1 MTTLDLARPRDRAAA
16 APPGRRWLMLAV
28 LLGGQFMALLDAFV
42 VNVAMPSI
50 GADLHASG
58 AALQLVVGG
67 YSAAYA
73 MLLITGAR
81 LGDLYG
87 RRRMYLLGVVVF
99 TAASLACGLA
109 PDSGLLILARCVQGA
124 AAAVLVPQILS
135 VIQMR
140 FTGAARATALSAW
153 GLVLA
158 TGAVVGV
165 ILGGL
170 LVSADLLGA
179 GWRPVFLINVPLG
192 VLVAVLV
199 PRVVP
204 ADPPRARH
212 TGPGARRLDLRGL
225 AIAAPA
231 VCLIVLPLVLGREL
245 GWPAWTLAC
254 VAAGLLLAGAFAGYE
269 RAVAARG
276 GDPLL
281 NLGVLRAPGLAAGLG
296 TLLAVMAGYGG
307 LLFVFTLHLQAGLGQ
322 SALRAGLSYVP
333 LAGMFGL
340 VGYFWRR
347 LPARVHPVLVPAG
360 LALVAVAYLGIAVG
374 GARRRRRRPAAVA
387 GARRG
392 RGGPWPHDFPGA
404 HPVAGR
410 GAAVPGRGRQRPG
423 RHGRAAQPGHR
434 GRRLRHRVPVPGAAR
449 PARTPWPQERP
460 WPAPPRCWRCWPGS
474 AWCRPWP
481 WPGPCCGRPGRAGDQ
496 SNGPG
501 SGSAMAPAGRS
512 GSGRRGSR
520 TPAPGGPFPPRPR
533 RPPAR
538 GRTRS
543 SSHRAGAVS
552 AIHSGLASTRLAT
565 LRFLVATA

>member
-1 MTTLDLARPRDRAAA
+1 MTTLDVARARARAAGT
-16 APPGRRWLMLAV
+16 PPGHRWLMLAV

-50 GADLHASG
+50 GADLHASA

-87 RRRMYLLGVVVF
+87 RRRMYLLGVAVF
-99 TAASLACGLA
+99 TAASLTCGLA
-109 PDSGLLILARCVQGA
+109 PDTGLLIFARCVQGA

-158 TGAVVGV
+158 TGAVAGV
-165 ILGGL
+165 VVGGL

-179 GWRPVFLINVPLG
+179 GWRPVFLVNVPLG
-192 VLVAVLV
+192 ILVAALV

-204 ADPPRARH
+204 ADPPRAQH
-212 TGPGARRLDLRGL
+212 TGPGTRRLDLLGL

-231 VCLIVLPLVLGREL
+231 VCLIVLPLVVGRER
-245 GWPAWTLAC
+245 GWPAWTFGC
-254 VAAGLLLAGAFAGYE
+254 VAAGLLLAGAFARYE

-322 SALRAGLSYVP
+322 SALRAGLSYIP

-347 LPARVHPVLVPAG
+347 LPARVHPALVPTG
-360 LALVAVAYLGIAVG
+360 LALVAVAYLGLAVAVRG
-374 GARRRRRRPAAVA
+374 GA
-387 GARRG
+387 
-392 RGGPWPHDFPGA
+392 GGPLLWLALALAGVGLGLTIS
-404 HPVAGR
+404 PVLTQSLVGVPLSQ
-410 GAAVPGRGRQRPG
+410 AAD
-423 RHGRAAQPGHR
+423 A
-434 GRRLRHRVPVPGAAR
+434 
-449 PARTPWPQERP
+449 
-460 WPAPPRCWRCWPGS
+460 
-474 AWCRPWP
+474 
-481 WPGPCCGRPGRAGDQ
+481 
-496 SNGPG
+496 
-501 SGSAMAPAGRS
+501 SG
-512 GSGRRGSR
+512 
-520 TPAPGGPFPPRPR
+520 
-533 RPPAR
+533 
-538 GRTRS
+538 
-543 SSHRAGAVS
+543 
-552 AIHSGLASTRLAT
+552 
-565 LRFLVATA
+565 LVATAAQLSQVIGVAAFGTVYLSLAQQAGPHAVASGKALADTATLLALLAGIGLVPAVALARTVLRTAGPRR

>member
-1 MTTLDLARPRDRAAA
+1 MTTLDVARPRARAAG
-16 APPGRRWLMLAV
+16 APPGHRWLMLAV

-50 GADLHASG
+50 GADLHASA

-87 RRRMYLLGVVVF
+87 RRRMYLLGVAVF
-99 TAASLACGLA
+99 TAASLTCGLA
-109 PDSGLLILARCVQGA
+109 PDTGLLIFARCVQGA

-158 TGAVVGV
+158 TGAVAGV
-165 ILGGL
+165 VVGGL

-179 GWRPVFLINVPLG
+179 GWRPVFLVNVPLG
-192 VLVAVLV
+192 ILVAALV

-204 ADPPRARH
+204 ADPPRARQ
-212 TGPGARRLDLRGL
+212 TGPGPRRLDLRGL

-245 GWPAWTLAC
+245 GWPAWTLGC
-254 VAAGLLLAGAFAGYE
+254 VAAGLLLAGAFAGFE

-281 NLGVLRAPGLAAGLG
+281 NLGVLRAPGLTAGLG

-307 LLFVFTLHLQAGLGQ
+307 FLFVFTLHLQAGLGQ
-322 SALRAGLSYVP
+322 SALRAGLSYIP
-333 LAGMFGL
+333 LAGRFGL

-347 LPARVHPVLVPAG
+347 LPAREYPVLVPAG
-360 LALVAVAYLGIAVG
+360 LALIALAYLALAAAVRG
-374 GARRRRRRPAAVA
+374 GSAGGPLLWLALAVA
-387 GARRG
+387 G
-392 RGGPWPHDFPGA
+392 
-404 HPVAGR
+404 VALGLTISPLLTQSLV
-410 GAAVPGRGRQRPG
+410 GVPASQAAD
-423 RHGRAAQPGHR
+423 A
-434 GRRLRHRVPVPGAAR
+434 
-449 PARTPWPQERP
+449 
-460 WPAPPRCWRCWPGS
+460 
-474 AWCRPWP
+474 
-481 WPGPCCGRPGRAGDQ
+481 
-496 SNGPG
+496 
-501 SGSAMAPAGRS
+501 SG
-512 GSGRRGSR
+512 
-520 TPAPGGPFPPRPR
+520 
-533 RPPAR
+533 
-538 GRTRS
+538 
-543 SSHRAGAVS
+543 
-552 AIHSGLASTRLAT
+552 
-565 LRFLVATA
+565 LVATAAQLSQVIGVAAFGTVYLSLAQRAGPPAVVSGKALADTATLLALLAGIGLVPAVALARTVLRAGRSRR

>member
-1 MTTLDLARPRDRAAA
+1 MTTLDVARARARAAGT
-16 APPGRRWLMLAV
+16 PPGHRWLMLAV

-50 GADLHASG
+50 GADLHASA

-87 RRRMYLLGVVVF
+87 RRRMYLLGVAVF
-99 TAASLACGLA
+99 TAASLTCGLA
-109 PDSGLLILARCVQGA
+109 PDTGLLIFARCVQGA

-140 FTGAARATALSAW
+140 FTGAARATAPVASTSPQADSAVA
-153 GLVLA
+153 G
-158 TGAVVGV
+158 VVV
-165 ILGGL
+165 GGL

-179 GWRPVFLINVPLG
+179 GWRPVFLVNVPLG
-192 VLVAVLV
+192 ILVAALV

-204 ADPPRARH
+204 ADPPRAQH
-212 TGPGARRLDLRGL
+212 TGPGARRLDLLGL

-231 VCLIVLPLVLGREL
+231 VCLIVLPLVVGRER
-245 GWPAWTLAC
+245 GWPAWTFGC
-254 VAAGLLLAGAFAGYE
+254 VAAGLLLAGAFARYE

-347 LPARVHPVLVPAG
+347 LPARVHPALVPTG
-360 LALVAVAYLGIAVG
+360 LALVAVAYLGLAVAVRG
-374 GARRRRRRPAAVA
+374 GA
-387 GARRG
+387 
-392 RGGPWPHDFPGA
+392 GGPLLWLALALAGVGLGLTIS
-404 HPVAGR
+404 PVLTQSLVGVPLSQ
-410 GAAVPGRGRQRPG
+410 AAD
-423 RHGRAAQPGHR
+423 A
-434 GRRLRHRVPVPGAAR
+434 
-449 PARTPWPQERP
+449 
-460 WPAPPRCWRCWPGS
+460 
-474 AWCRPWP
+474 
-481 WPGPCCGRPGRAGDQ
+481 
-496 SNGPG
+496 
-501 SGSAMAPAGRS
+501 SG
-512 GSGRRGSR
+512 
-520 TPAPGGPFPPRPR
+520 
-533 RPPAR
+533 
-538 GRTRS
+538 
-543 SSHRAGAVS
+543 
-552 AIHSGLASTRLAT
+552 
-565 LRFLVATA
+565 LVATAAQLSQVIGVAAFGTVYLSLAQQAGPHAVASGKALADTATLLALLAGIGLVPAVALARTVLRTAGPRR

>member
-1 MTTLDLARPRDRAAA
+1 MYRRSQWNAETETSMTTVDVARPRAQAAG
-16 APPGRRWLMLAV
+16 APAGRRWLMLAV
-28 LLGGQFMALLDAFV
+28 LLGGQLMALIDAFV

-165 ILGGL
+165 VLGGI

-179 GWRPVFLINVPLG
+179 GWRPVFLVNVPLG
-192 VLVAVLV
+192 ILVAVLV
-199 PRVVP
+199 PRAVP
-204 ADPPRARH
+204 ADPPRAQH
-212 TGPGARRLDLRGL
+212 GGARRLDLRGL

-245 GWPAWTLAC
+245 GWPAWTLGC
-254 VAAGLLLAGAFAGYE
+254 VAAGLLLAGAFAVFE

-281 NLGVLRAPGLAAGLG
+281 NLAVLRAPGLAAGLG

-322 SALRAGLSYVP
+322 SPLRAGLSYIP

-347 LPARVHPVLVPAG
+347 LPARVQPALVPTG
-360 LALVAVAYLGIAVG
+360 LALIAVAYLGLAVAVRGG
-374 GARRRRRRPAAVA
+374 GAGGPLLWLALAVA
-387 GARRG
+387 GVG
-392 RGGPWPHDFPGA
+392 LGLTISPLLTQSLVGVPMSQ
-404 HPVAGR
+404 
-410 GAAVPGRGRQRPG
+410 AAD
-423 RHGRAAQPGHR
+423 A
-434 GRRLRHRVPVPGAAR
+434 
-449 PARTPWPQERP
+449 
-460 WPAPPRCWRCWPGS
+460 
-474 AWCRPWP
+474 
-481 WPGPCCGRPGRAGDQ
+481 
-496 SNGPG
+496 
-501 SGSAMAPAGRS
+501 SG
-512 GSGRRGSR
+512 
-520 TPAPGGPFPPRPR
+520 
-533 RPPAR
+533 
-538 GRTRS
+538 
-543 SSHRAGAVS
+543 
-552 AIHSGLASTRLAT
+552 
-565 LRFLVATA
+565 LVATAAQLSQVIGVAAFGTVYLSLAQRAGPPAVASGKALADTATLLALLAGIGLVPAVALARTVLRAGRPRQ

>member
-1 MTTLDLARPRDRAAA
+1 MTTLDLARHPGRTA
-16 APPGRRWLMLAV
+16 APPGHRWPMLAV
-28 LLGGQFMALLDAFV
+28 LLGGQFMALIDAFV

-109 PDSGLLILARCVQGA
+109 PDSGLLIFARCAQGA

-140 FTGAARATALSAW
+140 FTGPARATALSAW

-165 ILGGL
+165 VLGGI
-170 LVSADLLGA
+170 LVSADLFGA
-179 GWRPVFLINVPLG
+179 GWRPVFLVNVPLG

-199 PRVVP
+199 PRLVP
-204 ADPPRARH
+204 ADPPRAQR
-212 TGPGARRLDLRGL
+212 TGAGLRRLDLRGL

-245 GWPAWTLAC
+245 GWPAWAWGC
-254 VAAGLLLAGAFAGYE
+254 VAAGLLLAGAFAGFE

-281 NLGVLRAPGLAAGLG
+281 NLGVLRAPGLTAGLG

-307 LLFVFTLHLQAGLGQ
+307 FLFVFTLHLQAGLGQ
-322 SALRAGLSYVP
+322 SALRAGLSYIP

-347 LPARVHPVLVPAG
+347 LPPRVHPVLVPAG
-360 LALVAVAYLGIAVG
+360 LGLLAVAYLGIAAAVRG
-374 GARRRRRRPAAVA
+374 GNAGGPLLWLALAVA
-387 GARRG
+387 GVALG
-392 RGGPWPHDFPGA
+392 LTISPLLTQSLVGVPTSQAADASGLVATAAQLSQVIG
-404 HPVAGR
+404 VAGFGSVYLSLAQR
-410 GAAVPGRGRQRPG
+410 AGPHAVASGNALASTATLLALLAGIGLVPAVALA
-423 RHGRAAQPGHR
+423 RA
-434 GRRLRHRVPVPGAAR
+434 VV
-449 PARTPWPQERP
+449 RT
-460 WPAPPRCWRCWPGS
+460 
-474 AWCRPWP
+474 
-481 WPGPCCGRPGRAGDQ
+481 GRPGR
-496 SNGPG
+496 
-501 SGSAMAPAGRS
+501 
-512 GSGRRGSR
+512 
-520 TPAPGGPFPPRPR
+520 
-533 RPPAR
+533 
-538 GRTRS
+538 
-543 SSHRAGAVS
+543 
-552 AIHSGLASTRLAT
+552 
-565 LRFLVATA
+565 

>member
-1 MTTLDLARPRDRAAA
+1 MTTLDAARPRALAAG
-16 APPGRRWLMLAV
+16 APPGHRWLMLAV
-28 LLGGQFMALLDAFV
+28 LLGGQFMALIDAFV

-87 RRRMYLLGVVVF
+87 RRRMYLLGVAVF

-140 FTGAARATALSAW
+140 FTGAARAAALSAW

-165 ILGGL
+165 VLGGL

-179 GWRPVFLINVPLG
+179 GWRPVFLVNVPLG

-204 ADPPRARH
+204 ADPPRAH

-231 VCLIVLPLVLGREL
+231 VCLIVLPLVLGRDL
-245 GWPAWTLAC
+245 GWPAWTLGC
-254 VAAGLLLAGAFAGYE
+254 NAAGLLLAGAFAGYE
-269 RAVAARG
+269 RAVTARG

-307 LLFVFTLHLQAGLGQ
+307 LLFVLTLHLQAGLGQ
-322 SALRAGLSYVP
+322 SALRAGLSYIP
-333 LAGMFGL
+333 MAAMFGL
-340 VGYFWRR
+340 VGYFWRQ
-347 LPARVHPVLVPAG
+347 LPARVHPLLVPTG
-360 LALVAVAYLGIAVG
+360 LTLLAVAYVGLAVAVRG
-374 GARRRRRRPAAVA
+374 GSAGGPLLWLALAVA
-387 GARRG
+387 GVG
-392 RGGPWPHDFPGA
+392 LGLTISPLLTQSLVGVPMSQ
-404 HPVAGR
+404 
-410 GAAVPGRGRQRPG
+410 AAD
-423 RHGRAAQPGHR
+423 A
-434 GRRLRHRVPVPGAAR
+434 
-449 PARTPWPQERP
+449 
-460 WPAPPRCWRCWPGS
+460 
-474 AWCRPWP
+474 
-481 WPGPCCGRPGRAGDQ
+481 
-496 SNGPG
+496 
-501 SGSAMAPAGRS
+501 SG
-512 GSGRRGSR
+512 
-520 TPAPGGPFPPRPR
+520 
-533 RPPAR
+533 
-538 GRTRS
+538 
-543 SSHRAGAVS
+543 
-552 AIHSGLASTRLAT
+552 
-565 LRFLVATA
+565 LVATAAQLSQVIGVAAFGTVYLSLAQRAGPHAVASGNALAGTATLLALLAGIGLVPAVALARTVLRSGRSRH

>member
-1 MTTLDLARPRDRAAA
+1 MYRRSHRNAETEISMTTLDVARPRAGAAG

-28 LLGGQFMALLDAFV
+28 LLGGQLMALIDAFV

-87 RRRMYLLGVVVF
+87 RRRMYLLGVAVF
-99 TAASLACGLA
+99 TAASLTCGLA
-109 PDSGLLILARCVQGA
+109 PDTGLLIFARCVQGA

-165 ILGGL
+165 VVGGL

-179 GWRPVFLINVPLG
+179 GWRPVFLVNVPLG
-192 VLVAVLV
+192 ILVAVLV

-204 ADPPRARH
+204 ADPPRAQH
-212 TGPGARRLDLRGL
+212 TGPGARRLDLLGL
-225 AIAAPA
+225 TIAAPA

-245 GWPAWTLAC
+245 GWPAWTFGC
-254 VAAGLLLAGAFAGYE
+254 VAAGLLLTGAFAGYE

-322 SALRAGLSYVP
+322 SALRAGLSYIP

-347 LPARVHPVLVPAG
+347 LPARVHPALVPTG
-360 LALVAVAYLGIAVG
+360 LALVAVAYLGLAVAVRGG
-374 GARRRRRRPAAVA
+374 GA
-387 GARRG
+387 
-392 RGGPWPHDFPGA
+392 GGPLLWLALALAGVGLGLTIS
-404 HPVAGR
+404 PVLTQSLVGVPLSQ
-410 GAAVPGRGRQRPG
+410 AAD
-423 RHGRAAQPGHR
+423 A
-434 GRRLRHRVPVPGAAR
+434 
-449 PARTPWPQERP
+449 
-460 WPAPPRCWRCWPGS
+460 
-474 AWCRPWP
+474 
-481 WPGPCCGRPGRAGDQ
+481 
-496 SNGPG
+496 
-501 SGSAMAPAGRS
+501 SG
-512 GSGRRGSR
+512 
-520 TPAPGGPFPPRPR
+520 
-533 RPPAR
+533 
-538 GRTRS
+538 
-543 SSHRAGAVS
+543 
-552 AIHSGLASTRLAT
+552 
-565 LRFLVATA
+565 LVATAAQLSQVIGVAAFGTVYLSLAQHAGPHAAASGKALADTATLLALLAGIGLVPAVALARTVLRTAGPRQ

>member
-1 MTTLDLARPRDRAAA
+1 MTTLDLARHPGRTA
-16 APPGRRWLMLAV
+16 APPGHRWPMLAV
-28 LLGGQFMALLDAFV
+28 LLGGQLMALIDAFV

-99 TAASLACGLA
+99 TAASLAAGLA

-135 VIQMR
+135 VIQTR

-165 ILGGL
+165 VLGGL

-204 ADPPRARH
+204 ADPPRARQ
-212 TGPGARRLDLRGL
+212 TGPGPRRLDLRGL

-245 GWPAWTLAC
+245 GWPAWTLGC
-254 VAAGLLLAGAFAGYE
+254 VAAGLLLAGAFAGFE

-281 NLGVLRAPGLAAGLG
+281 NLGVLRAPGLTAGLG

-307 LLFVFTLHLQAGLGQ
+307 FLFVFTLHLQAGLGQ
-322 SALRAGLSYVP
+322 SALRAGLSYIP

-347 LPARVHPVLVPAG
+347 LPARVHPALVPTG
-360 LALVAVAYLGIAVG
+360 LALVAVAYLGLAVAVRGG
-374 GARRRRRRPAAVA
+374 GA
-387 GARRG
+387 
-392 RGGPWPHDFPGA
+392 GGPLLWLALALAGVGLGLTIS
-404 HPVAGR
+404 PVLTQSLVGVPLSQ
-410 GAAVPGRGRQRPG
+410 AAD
-423 RHGRAAQPGHR
+423 A
-434 GRRLRHRVPVPGAAR
+434 
-449 PARTPWPQERP
+449 
-460 WPAPPRCWRCWPGS
+460 
-474 AWCRPWP
+474 
-481 WPGPCCGRPGRAGDQ
+481 
-496 SNGPG
+496 
-501 SGSAMAPAGRS
+501 SG
-512 GSGRRGSR
+512 
-520 TPAPGGPFPPRPR
+520 
-533 RPPAR
+533 
-538 GRTRS
+538 
-543 SSHRAGAVS
+543 
-552 AIHSGLASTRLAT
+552 
-565 LRFLVATA
+565 LVATAAQLSQVIGVAAFGTVYLSLAQQAGPHAVASGKALADTATLLALLAGIGLVPAVALARTVLRTAGPRR

>member
-1 MTTLDLARPRDRAAA
+1 MTTLDVARPGARAAG
-16 APPGRRWLMLAV
+16 APSGHRWLMLAV
-28 LLGGQFMALLDAFV
+28 LLGGQFMALIDAFV

-87 RRRMYLLGVVVF
+87 RRRMYLLGVVGF

-109 PDSGLLILARCVQGA
+109 PDSGLLILARCLQGA

-158 TGAVVGV
+158 TGAVAGV
-165 ILGGL
+165 VLGGL

-179 GWRPVFLINVPLG
+179 GWRPVFFINIPLG

-245 GWPAWTLAC
+245 GWPAWTLGC
-254 VAAGLLLAGAFAGYE
+254 IVAGLLLAGAFAGYE

-281 NLGVLRAPGLAAGLG
+281 NLGVLHAPGLAAGLG

-322 SALRAGLSYVP
+322 SPLRAGVSYIP
-333 LAGMFGL
+333 LAGTFGL

-347 LPARVHPVLVPAG
+347 LPARLHPLLVPAG
-360 LALVAVAYLGIAVG
+360 LTLLAVAYLGLAVAVHG
-374 GARRRRRRPAAVA
+374 GSAGGPLLWLALAVA
-387 GARRG
+387 GVG
-392 RGGPWPHDFPGA
+392 LGLTISPLLTQSLVGVPLSQ
-404 HPVAGR
+404 
-410 GAAVPGRGRQRPG
+410 AAD
-423 RHGRAAQPGHR
+423 A
-434 GRRLRHRVPVPGAAR
+434 
-449 PARTPWPQERP
+449 
-460 WPAPPRCWRCWPGS
+460 
-474 AWCRPWP
+474 
-481 WPGPCCGRPGRAGDQ
+481 
-496 SNGPG
+496 
-501 SGSAMAPAGRS
+501 SG
-512 GSGRRGSR
+512 
-520 TPAPGGPFPPRPR
+520 
-533 RPPAR
+533 
-538 GRTRS
+538 
-543 SSHRAGAVS
+543 
-552 AIHSGLASTRLAT
+552 
-565 LRFLVATA
+565 LVATAAQLSQVIGVAAFGAVYLSLSQRAGPHAVASGNALADTATLLALLAGIGLVPAVALARTVLRAGRPGS

>member
-1 MTTLDLARPRDRAAA
+1 MTTLDLARPRARDAGA
-16 APPGRRWLMLAV
+16 APGHRWLMLAV
-28 LLGGQFMALLDAFV
+28 LLGGQFMALIDAFV

-50 GADLHASG
+50 GASLHASG

-81 LGDLYG
+81 LGDIYG
-87 RRRMYLLGVVVF
+87 RRRMYLAGVVAF

-109 PDSGLLILARCVQGA
+109 PDAALLILARCVQGA

-179 GWRPVFLINVPLG
+179 GWRPVFLVNVPLG
-192 VLVAVLV
+192 VLVTVLV

-204 ADPPRARH
+204 ADPPRARLSWLP
-212 TGPGARRLDLRGL
+212 TPGDGSAAALPPPVSWPPTPGPGPRRLDLRGL

-245 GWPAWTLAC
+245 GWPDWTLGC
-254 VAAGLLLAGAFAGYE
+254 VAAGLLLAGAFGVFE
-269 RAVAARG
+269 RAVAGRG

-281 NLGVLRAPGLAAGLG
+281 NLGVLRAPGLPAGLG

-322 SALRAGLSYVP
+322 SALRAGLSYLP
-333 LAGMFGL
+333 LAGSFGL

-347 LPARVHPVLVPAG
+347 LPARLHPLLVPAG
-360 LALVAVAYLGIAVG
+360 LALLPVAYLGLALAVRGG
-374 GARRRRRRPAAVA
+374 GAGGPLLWLALAVA
-387 GARRG
+387 GTG
-392 RGGPWPHDFPGA
+392 LGLTISPLLTQSLVGVPMSQ
-404 HPVAGR
+404 
-410 GAAVPGRGRQRPG
+410 AAD
-423 RHGRAAQPGHR
+423 A
-434 GRRLRHRVPVPGAAR
+434 
-449 PARTPWPQERP
+449 
-460 WPAPPRCWRCWPGS
+460 
-474 AWCRPWP
+474 
-481 WPGPCCGRPGRAGDQ
+481 
-496 SNGPG
+496 
-501 SGSAMAPAGRS
+501 SG
-512 GSGRRGSR
+512 
-520 TPAPGGPFPPRPR
+520 
-533 RPPAR
+533 
-538 GRTRS
+538 
-543 SSHRAGAVS
+543 
-552 AIHSGLASTRLAT
+552 
-565 LRFLVATA
+565 LVATAAQLSQVIGVAAFGTVYLSLAQRGGPPAVFSGRALADTATLLALLAGIGLAPAVALARTVLRAGR

>member
-1 MTTLDLARPRDRAAA
+1 MTTLDVARPRDLAAG
-16 APPGRRWLMLAV
+16 APPGHRWLMLAV
-28 LLGGQFMALLDAFV
+28 LLGGQFMALIDAFV
-42 VNVAMPSI
+42 VNVALPSI

-58 AALQLVVGG
+58 AALQLVAGG

-73 MLLITGAR
+73 LLLITGAR
-81 LGDLYG
+81 LGEEYG

-165 ILGGL
+165 VLGGL

-179 GWRPVFLINVPLG
+179 GWRPVFLVNVPLG

-204 ADPPRARH
+204 ADPPLPGD
-212 TGPGARRLDLRGL
+212 TGRGARRLDLRGL

-245 GWPAWTLAC
+245 GWPAWTLGC
-254 VAAGLLLAGAFAGYE
+254 VAAGLLLAAAFAAFE

-322 SALRAGLSYVP
+322 SALRAGLSYIP
-333 LAGMFGL
+333 LAAMFGL

-347 LPARVHPVLVPAG
+347 LPARAHPALVPAG
-360 LALVAVAYLGIAVG
+360 LALLAAAYLGL
-374 GARRRRRRPAAVA
+374 AVA
-387 GARRG
+387 VH
-392 RGGPWPHDFPGA
+392 GGGGTLLWLA
-404 HPVAGR
+404 LAAAGV
-410 GAAVPGRGRQRPG
+410 GLGLTISP
-423 RHGRAAQPGHR
+423 
-434 GRRLRHRVPVPGAAR
+434 LL
-449 PARTPWPQERP
+449 
-460 WPAPPRCWRCWPGS
+460 
-474 AWCRPWP
+474 
-481 WPGPCCGRPGRAGDQ
+481 
-496 SNGPG
+496 
-501 SGSAMAPAGRS
+501 
-512 GSGRRGSR
+512 
-520 TPAPGGPFPPRPR
+520 
-533 RPPAR
+533 
-538 GRTRS
+538 TRS
-543 SSHRAGAVS
+543 LAGVPMSQA
-552 AIHSGLASTRLAT
+552 ADASG
-565 LRFLVATA
+565 LVATAAQLSQVIGVAAFGTVYLSLAQRAGPPAVASGNALADTATLLALLAGIGLVPAVALARTVLRAGRPRR